1 MKKAKKAA
9 KKKTPRKKAVKPVVK
24 VNEDIEYSGIAT
36 APTERVLIHGD
47 WQNPMW
53 KKGISN
59 GGKGDACKVF
69 VPKRFSD
76 RLKNKVVDCERVDEN
91 GEIYY
96 KYLP

>member
-1 MKKAKKAA
+1 MKKAKKAT
-9 KKKTPRKKAVKPVVK
+9 KKKTPRKKAVKVPA
-24 VNEDIEYSGIAT
+24 ESGIAP
-36 APTERVLIHGD
+36 APTEQIQIYGD

-53 KKGISN
+53 KKGITD
-59 GGKGDACKVF
+59 GGKGEPCKVF
-69 VPKRFSD
+69 VPKRFAN